1 MKAEPDERY
10 VIGGNMVMKKE
21 ETGYTIRD
29 IEALSENERAE
40 LIDGKIYWMATPT
53 TTHQRIL
60 NFLNFEFYR
69 YVKEKQGDC
78 EVFISPFA
86 VYLNETSTYVEPDL
100 VVVCDGGRIDE
111 KGCHGGPDL
120 VIEIVSE
127 SSRRLDY
134 VIKLFKYRMYGVREY
149 WVVDPAMNRV
159 QVYDLAKDNLRE
171 YTLTDQVPVGIYGGE
186 LVIDFSER

>member
-29 IEALSENERAE
+29 IEALPENERAE

-100 VVVCDGGRIDE
+100 VVVCDRDRIDE

>member
-1 MKAEPDERY
+1 
-10 VIGGNMVMKKE
+10 MKKE

-29 IEALSENERAE
+29 IEALSENARAE

>member
-21 ETGYTIRD
+21 EAGYTIRD
-29 IEALSENERAE
+29 IEALPDNEREE

-69 YVKEKQGDC
+69 YVKEKQVDC

-86 VYLNETSTYVEPDL
+86 VYLNETSTYVEP
-100 VVVCDGGRIDE
+100 
-111 KGCHGGPDL
+111 
-120 VIEIVSE
+120 
-127 SSRRLDY
+127 
-134 VIKLFKYRMYGVREY
+134 
-149 WVVDPAMNRV
+149 AMNRV

-171 YTLTDQVPVGIYGGE
+171 YTLMDRVPVGIYGGE

>member
-86 VYLNETSTYVEPDL
+86 VYLNETSPYVEPDL

>member
-29 IEALSENERAE
+29 IEALPENERAE

>member
-186 LVIDFSER
+186 LVIDFSVR

>member
-29 IEALSENERAE
+29 IEALPENERAE

-100 VVVCDGGRIDE
+100 VVVCDRDRIDE

-171 YTLTDQVPVGIYGGE
+171 YTLADQVPVGIYGGE

>member
-120 VIEIVSE
+120 GIEIVSE

>member
-86 VYLNETSTYVEPDL
+86 VYLNETSTYV
-100 VVVCDGGRIDE
+100 
-111 KGCHGGPDL
+111 
-120 VIEIVSE
+120 
-127 SSRRLDY
+127 
-134 VIKLFKYRMYGVREY
+134 
-149 WVVDPAMNRV
+149 DPAMNR
-159 QVYDLAKDNLRE
+159 
-171 YTLTDQVPVGIYGGE
+171 VPVGIYGGE

>member
-1 MKAEPDERY
+1 
-10 VIGGNMVMKKE
+10 MKKE

-29 IEALSENERAE
+29 IEALPENERAE

-86 VYLNETSTYVEPDL
+86 VYLNETSTYV
-100 VVVCDGGRIDE
+100 
-111 KGCHGGPDL
+111 
-120 VIEIVSE
+120 
-127 SSRRLDY
+127 
-134 VIKLFKYRMYGVREY
+134 
-149 WVVDPAMNRV
+149 DPAMNR
-159 QVYDLAKDNLRE
+159 
-171 YTLTDQVPVGIYGGE
+171 VPVGIYGGE

>member
-1 MKAEPDERY
+1 MKAETDERY

>member
-29 IEALSENERAE
+29 IEALSENERSE

>member
-29 IEALSENERAE
+29 IEALPENERAE

-100 VVVCDGGRIDE
+100 VVVCDRDRIDE

-134 VIKLFKYRMYGVREY
+134 EIKLFKYRMYGVREY

>member
-100 VVVCDGGRIDE
+100 VVVCDRDRIDE

>member
-111 KGCHGGPDL
+111 KGCHGSPDL

>member
-1 MKAEPDERY
+1 MKAETDERY

-29 IEALSENERAE
+29 IEALPENERAE